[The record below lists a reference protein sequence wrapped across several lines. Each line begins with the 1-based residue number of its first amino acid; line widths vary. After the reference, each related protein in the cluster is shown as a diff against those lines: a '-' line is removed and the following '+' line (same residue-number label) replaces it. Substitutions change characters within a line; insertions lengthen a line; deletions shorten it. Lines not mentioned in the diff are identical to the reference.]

1 VEGFLSF
8 FPLFFFRSNF
18 SSFFF
23 FFLFFQTHRVTSFC
37 LFTSGVCAYK
47 KYRKEQVL
55 SFFSRAKKAVSYL
68 YLSLSLSL
76 SLSFSLSLSL
86 LVSLSLSACLSLHPS
101 FSC

>member
-1 VEGFLSF
+1 MEGFLSF

-55 SFFSRAKKAVSYL
+55 SFFSRAKKAVSHL